1 MDTFAYD
8 SVIPV
13 CSIHGFIHGNF
24 HLRAWVGHT
33 LRGETKEDRVG
44 EQAKKD
50 SKLNR
55 RIVPL
60 HKKEAR
66 YFGIHLTAYRS
77 GRILPARLLKRIMK
91 RKNAGLFGPAFS
103 KGKRKNK
110 MFEGVFHGS
119 YTMKGKL

>member
-77 GRILPARLLKRIMK
+77 GRILPARLLKLPP
-91 RKNAGLFGPAFS
+91 KNALPHIA
-103 KGKRKNK
+103 
-110 MFEGVFHGS
+110 
-119 YTMKGKL
+119 

>member
-1 MDTFAYD
+1 M
-8 SVIPV
+8 
-13 CSIHGFIHGNF
+13 
-24 HLRAWVGHT
+24 
-33 LRGETKEDRVG
+33 G

-77 GRILPARLLKRIMK
+77 GRILPSRLVNDVR
-91 RKNAGLFGPAFS
+91 P
-103 KGKRKNK
+103 
-110 MFEGVFHGS
+110 
-119 YTMKGKL
+119 